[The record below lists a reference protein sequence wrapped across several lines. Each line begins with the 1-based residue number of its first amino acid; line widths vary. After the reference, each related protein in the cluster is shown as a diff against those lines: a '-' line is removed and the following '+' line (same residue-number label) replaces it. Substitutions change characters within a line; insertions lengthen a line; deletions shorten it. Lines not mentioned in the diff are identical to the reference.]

1 MLSVAIITYNEE
13 DRLPKTLEAI
23 KDLADEIVVVDSG
36 STDKTVEI
44 ARSYGAKV
52 YINSFKGY
60 GSQKNYA
67 LSKTTHDW
75 VLFLDADEIV
85 SEELKEEIRKIL
97 KNPSADGYYIRRKTN
112 YLGKFLNFVWRND
125 YVLRLVNKKAKPRWE
140 GEIHEILKVNGKT
153 ETLKGVIYHYT
164 YRSLE
169 EHFLKSLKYARLS
182 AQEYYRKGK
191 KFRYW
196 KAFINPF
203 WAFVKIYVLQ
213 LGFLDGWRGFLIAN
227 SYWFNTLL
235 KYAYLWELERK
246 ENGKR

>member
-1 MLSVAIITYNEE
+1 MAIITYNEE
-13 DRLPKTLEAI
+13 DRLPRTLEAV

-36 STDKTVEI
+36 STDRTVEI
-44 ARSYGAKV
+44 AKSFGAKV
-52 YINSFKGY
+52 YINPFRGF

-67 LSKTTHDW
+67 LSRTSKEW
-75 VLFLDADEIV
+75 ILFLDADEVV
-85 SEELKEEIRKIL
+85 SEELKQEIERIL
-97 KNPSADGYYIRRKTN
+97 KKPTAEGYYIRRKTN

-125 YVLRLVNKKAKPRWE
+125 YVLRLVNRRANPRWE
-140 GEIHEILKVNGKT
+140 GEIHETLKVEGRT
-153 ETLKGVIYHYT
+153 DTLKGVLYHYT

-169 EHFLKSLKYARLS
+169 EHFLRSLNYARLS

-191 KFRYW
+191 KFSYW
-196 KAFINPF
+196 KAVINPF
-203 WAFVKIYVLQ
+203 WAFLKIYFFQ

-246 ENGKR
+246 RGTE